1 MAKTAERHAKT
12 CPMTLVQKLVAG
24 KWKLIL
30 LWQLNSGTKRFNELR
45 KLLPSVSQRILTQQ
59 LRDLEHDGLVHRE
72 VFRVVPPRVEYSLTP
87 TGRSFVPVME
97 SMCVWGKTHIKDKKA
112 GGA

>member
-1 MAKTAERHAKT
+1 MARNEELHAKT

-30 LWQLNSGTKRFNELR
+30 LWQLNGGKKRFNELR

-59 LRDLEHDGLVHRE
+59 LRDLERDGLVHRE

-87 TGRSFVPVME
+87 MGRSFVPVME
-97 SMCVWGKTHIKDKKA
+97 SMCAWGKAHIKDKKA
-112 GGA
+112 AA